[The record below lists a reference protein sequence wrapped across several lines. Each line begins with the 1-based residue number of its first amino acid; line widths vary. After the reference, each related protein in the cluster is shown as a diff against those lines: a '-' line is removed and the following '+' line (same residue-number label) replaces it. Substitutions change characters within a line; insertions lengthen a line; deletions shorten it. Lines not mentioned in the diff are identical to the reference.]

1 MSVYT
6 FSTKTKK
13 PEDDEV
19 VKQVKKYCEDRN
31 INFSAVVVEQ
41 LRLFRENTINGHK

>member
-19 VKQVKKYCEDRN
+19 VQLVKKYCERRN

-41 LRLFRENTINGHK
+41 LRKFAEETVHASS